1 MKRKINDFFTPL
13 SKRPNI
19 VSHILQTRDQNLP
32 VTAIKKEPKE
42 VKFDSKYDSKPFI
55 KKENDVLKIEPTSPK
70 QKSIVKPSSQDKRVL
85 GDLGKSVNR
94 KFFYSNIHFSA
105 GLTVDDAE
113 LVAETL
119 PWSQKRNAAGV
130 AAFAAFIHLR
140 QEVHVR
146 RTRDPTLTAPF
157 TDNET
162 LQNFYFTNI
171 FREADNGTKYYR
183 RQMFEQHKELTPE
196 ELPEVLFQTYIYRLV
211 NKKLTFQRFGGIPTD
226 SEWAKFREFMK
237 TCMRE
242 EREERDK
249 PKKKQNK
256 DKLEKFFTQAHINQ
270 GENKT
275 AITIEYV
282 KNHKERMA
290 KQILTA
296 TSLKKVW
303 EVVKTPPHVG
313 DFLSWQITAD
323 ICELKLIKLREDF
336 AALGPGARAGLRK
349 VFDDKVSVSDEQ
361 EMTKTLT
368 RLMDPVFEKLGISFH
383 YFLGRGISMKAIEHS
398 LCEFDKFYRAVIE
411 KTSKRKYR
419 VGGGATTTKHLS
431 CALCEDN
438 SLFCVV
444 EDIWWLCARCTAL
457 ECNNLGSISE
467 IKLKKVRVEVKKIK
481 TDTI

>member
-1 MKRKINDFFTPL
+1 
-13 SKRPNI
+13 
-19 VSHILQTRDQNLP
+19 
-32 VTAIKKEPKE
+32 
-42 VKFDSKYDSKPFI
+42 
-55 KKENDVLKIEPTSPK
+55 
-70 QKSIVKPSSQDKRVL
+70 
-85 GDLGKSVNR
+85 
-94 KFFYSNIHFSA
+94 
-105 GLTVDDAE
+105 
-113 LVAETL
+113 
-119 PWSQKRNAAGV
+119 
-130 AAFAAFIHLR
+130 
-140 QEVHVR
+140 
-146 RTRDPTLTAPF
+146 
-157 TDNET
+157 
-162 LQNFYFTNI
+162 
-171 FREADNGTKYYR
+171 
-183 RQMFEQHKELTPE
+183 
-196 ELPEVLFQTYIYRLV
+196 
-211 NKKLTFQRFGGIPTD
+211 
-226 SEWAKFREFMK
+226 
-237 TCMRE
+237 
-242 EREERDK
+242 
-249 PKKKQNK
+249 
-256 DKLEKFFTQAHINQ
+256 
-270 GENKT
+270 
-275 AITIEYV
+275 
-282 KNHKERMA
+282 MA

-398 LCEFDKFYRAVIE
+398 LCEFDKFYRAVIG

-457 ECNNLGSISE
+457 ECNNLGRMSAPARSLPLSLPSSVIGIDITGYWVQS
-467 IKLKKVRVEVKKIK
+467 
-481 TDTI
+481 